1 MRTVDVLGQQHQEV
15 LAYLAQVESHL
26 EQGSGPDAAAFLR
39 FLEQDVQRHFALE
52 EAALFPA
59 LERHLG
65 SAHGPLAVMLLE
77 HADFRSLL
85 AALSDAVQAA
95 NLDHQRAH
103 ARSLVDLLRAHI
115 AKEDQVLFPMAGRVL
130 SPNEQADVDA
140 QSAPLLPA

>member
-15 LAYLAQVESHL
+15 LAYLARVDADL
-26 EQGSGPDAAAFLR
+26 ARGNDPDAAAFQH

-59 LERHLG
+59 LERHIG
-65 SAHGPLAVMLLE
+65 SDHGPLAVMLLE

-85 AALSDAVQAA
+85 AALGDAVTAA
-95 NLDHQRAH
+95 DLGRQRAH

-115 AKEDQVLFPMAGRVL
+115 AKEDDVLFPMARRML
-130 SPNEQADVDA
+130 SPEEQADVDT